1 MTDTLT
7 RPGHLSN
14 SQFSS
19 YSDCGEKWRLR
30 YLTDA
35 PRQPQG
41 ALIAGIA
48 VHDTIEHAYREGWHE
63 APYDHQDELVG
74 YFSDLIQTGVTE
86 AHEDPT
92 AIIRW
97 GGRKSKA
104 WPMGEDLDWWLQS
117 GPVMLQRWA
126 DVVLHDA
133 EVGNQVWSTDAEPV
147 AGIELSVTVPI
158 PGLDIPVT
166 GRIDAL
172 MIDANGQP
180 FVRDWTTGKPGGKT
194 PLQGGLY
201 SWCLAE
207 ADGFGMEVERVEYAY
222 LKGADM
228 DAVLQSFDPRPFQ
241 AAAIQNFVM
250 MDAAV
255 NAGVFMLRPSSFCS
269 SCEVKSSCDY
279 GKTL

>member
-1 MTDTLT
+1 M
-7 RPGHLSN
+7 
-14 SQFSS
+14 
-19 YSDCGEKWRLR
+19 
-30 YLTDA
+30 
-35 PRQPQG
+35 
-41 ALIAGIA
+41 AGIA
-48 VHDTIEHAYREGWHE
+48 VHDTIEAAYRLGW
-63 APYDHQDELVG
+63 ALDPYDFEVDLVNF
-74 YFSDLIQTGVTE
+74 FSDLIAAKVTE
-86 AHEDPT
+86 AQEDPT

-104 WPMGEDLDWWLQS
+104 WPMGEDLDWWLQT

-126 DVVLHDA
+126 DVVMNDMEL
-133 EVGNQVWSTDAEPV
+133 GNQVWSTESDPV
-147 AGIELSVTVPI
+147 AGIELALTVPI

-180 FVRDWTTGKPGGKT
+180 FVRDWTTGRPGGKT

-201 SWCLAE
+201 SWCLAT

-222 LKGADM
+222 LKGADL

-241 AAAIQNFVM
+241 DAAIQNFVM

-269 SCEVKSSCDY
+269 SCEVKASCSY